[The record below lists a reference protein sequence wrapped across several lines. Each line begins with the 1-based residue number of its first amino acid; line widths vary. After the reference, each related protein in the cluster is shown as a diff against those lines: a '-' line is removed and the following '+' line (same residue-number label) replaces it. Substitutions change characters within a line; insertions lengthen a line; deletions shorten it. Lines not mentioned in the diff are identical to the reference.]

1 MDKVKLLGTNADASL
16 SFSLCWFLLVLNYFF
31 LQISVIYFFMCM
43 FQNISDVLISVQTGC
58 DDTAMI
64 ETCKSFPSNVI
75 ICKAIQ
81 EVPDL
86 K

>member
-16 SFSLCWFLLVLNYFF
+16 SFSPHWFLLVLNYFF
-31 LQISVIYFFMCM
+31 LQISVIYFFVCM

-58 DDTAMI
+58 DDTAMN
-64 ETCKSFPSNVI
+64 ETCQGFPSNVI

-81 EVPDL
+81 ELPDL